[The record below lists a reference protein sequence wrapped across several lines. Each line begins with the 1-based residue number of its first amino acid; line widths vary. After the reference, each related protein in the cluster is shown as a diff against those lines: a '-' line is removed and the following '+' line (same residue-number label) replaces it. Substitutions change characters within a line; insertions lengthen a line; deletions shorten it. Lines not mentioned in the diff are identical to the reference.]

1 MTNIPSLNLSNLR
14 DLPSVRH
21 RALRAPVTDSGSIG
35 RLAVRLNQRLLRA
48 PRVCVL
54 GELNSGKSS
63 LVNVLLGNAVL
74 PTSACANTRLPIR
87 IFRSNRSTLAIET
100 SDHERVEISSD
111 QLTPELLADAVM
123 LHAGLPLD
131 RLESFEIVDT
141 PGLQSGDES
150 LCDRATDAC
159 RQSHLAIWCSTA
171 TQAWK
176 ASELGIWQSLPKR
189 LRTNGILAVTFK
201 DAIGS
206 PEDEGRLWARIN
218 AEAAPHFKTV
228 VMISARDAIR
238 ARQLADRKIGEQMW
252 HVSGAAEL
260 VQAVDRQVSG
270 LIMDRVRGAERLLDS
285 ALSGSPYQALS
296 A

>member
-1 MTNIPSLNLSNLR
+1 MR
-14 DLPSVRH
+14 RVGR
-21 RALRAPVTDSGSIG
+21 RAPVTDAGSIG

-100 SDHERVEISSD
+100 GDHERVEISSD
-111 QLTPELLADAVM
+111 QLTPDLLSDAVM
-123 LHAGLPLD
+123 LHAGLPLE

-141 PGLQSGDES
+141 PGLQSGDER

-189 LRTNGILAVTFK
+189 LRMNGILAVTFK
-201 DAIGS
+201 DTIGS
-206 PEDEGRLWARIN
+206 REDEGRLWARIK

-228 VMISARDAIR
+228 VMISARDAIV
-238 ARQLADRKIGEQMW
+238 ARELADRSKGDQMW

-260 VQAVDRQVSG
+260 MQAVDRHVSG
-270 LIMDRVRGAERLLDS
+270 LIMERVRGAERLLNS